1 MAISVSLDVSNISKV
16 LVVLGFYVS
25 GLGLGSYIFKERLYL
40 SEPLLCLC
48 LGIAVG
54 PIGLNWVNPFD
65 WNDIL
70 RDGSE
75 QDELTFQL
83 SRIVVGI
90 QVLFTGISLPKAYLR
105 RSWQSL
111 TILLLPVMA
120 IAWLIVASII
130 VAIIPQLTFLE
141 ALVIAACVTP
151 TDPVLSSSIV
161 KGRFAEK
168 HVPARVRDLIL
179 AESGA
184 NDGLGY
190 PFIFCALFLIRH
202 QKPDG
207 THNVGASIADWVVTT
222 WIYQIVVS
230 VVMGGLIGFIARI
243 SLKEAEKRRFIDQ
256 ESFLAYGIG
265 LAFWTMGTVG
275 TLGSDDLLSCFI
287 VGNIFT
293 VNDWFR
299 VETEDDSFQAVIDSL
314 INVTVFVYI
323 GAAMPWADFGNVGLH
338 LSAAKLV
345 AIAALLL
352 TLRRPPWIVLFRKL
366 IKELTVFKETAFLGF
381 FGPVGVSAI
390 YYVEVALEVL
400 PEDRHLLRATIRP
413 IVWFI
418 VLSSV
423 VAHGITVPMAH
434 FGPKISRTLSISRT
448 ASWIP
453 GTATPKDRVLTMSRT
468 GSLPM
473 TTEPRHIEKEE
484 VLIHQ
489 SLPGSPARVER
500 TEIIEEDHVEE
511 GPAGK
516 LEAGLTSTINEQ
528 ETSPG
533 SNLAI
538 DKLATPDHQS
548 NPEIATGGSNPKAGI
563 ELKTPSTPPQST
575 RTSTV
580 NLQWDDGSSKMPP
593 SRSGSA
599 APGSPSGSIRMS
611 GKLAKDRV
619 TFDIPSSEHNKEQVG
634 KADEN
639 LATEKHASH
648 SRGNSLSL
656 GSPSSA
662 IGAQLAKA
670 TKEHITFELPE
681 STRNTQKNG
690 DSALIN
696 GQ

>member
-16 LVVLGFYVS
+16 LAVLGFYVS

-54 PIGLNWVNPFD
+54 PVGLNWVNPFD
-65 WNDIL
+65 WNDIP

-105 RSWQSL
+105 RSWRSL

-120 IAWLIVASII
+120 IAWLIVASIL

-190 PFIFCALFLIRH
+190 PFIFCALFLIKH

-207 THNVGASIADWVVTT
+207 THDIGASIADWVVTT

-230 VVMGGLIGFIARI
+230 VVMGVLIGFLARI

-323 GAAMPWADFGNVGLH
+323 GAAMPWADFGSVALH
-338 LSAAKLV
+338 LSAGKLV
-345 AIAALLL
+345 AIATLLL
-352 TLRRPPWIVLFRKL
+352 ILRRPPWIVLFRKF

-400 PEDRHLLRATIRP
+400 PHDRHLLRATIRP

-418 VLSSV
+418 VMSSV
-423 VAHGITVPMAH
+423 IAHGITVPMAH

-453 GTATPKDRVLTMSRT
+453 GTTTPKERGLTMSRT
-468 GSLPM
+468 SSLP
-473 TTEPRHIEKEE
+473 TTNGPRHIEKEE
-484 VLIHQ
+484 ITTHQ
-489 SLPGSPARVER
+489 THPGAPVAAES
-500 TEIIEEDHVEE
+500 TEIIEENHVGRLEE
-511 GPAGK
+511 GLAATF
-516 LEAGLTSTINEQ
+516 LEQG
-528 ETSPG
+528 TSPV
-533 SNLAI
+533 SNFVAHDQPTI
-538 DKLATPDHQS
+538 CDHDS
-548 NPEIATGGSNPKAGI
+548 VHGFKSRPLVNK
-563 ELKTPSTPPQST
+563 PSTPPQST
-575 RTSTV
+575 GTSTV
-580 NLQWDDGSSKMPP
+580 NLQSDDGGSKLPR
-593 SRSGSA
+593 SRDGSL
-599 APGSPSGSIRMS
+599 APGSPSGSIHMV
-611 GKLAKDRV
+611 GKGAKDRV
-619 TFDIPSSEHNKEQVG
+619 TFEMTSPGLNKEQ
-634 KADEN
+634 DWEEN
-639 LATEKHASH
+639 QDLTSDKQALRSPRE
-648 SRGNSLSL
+648 SLSP
-656 GSPSSA
+656 GNPSSA
-662 IGAQLAKA
+662 STTQLSKT
-670 TKEHITFELPE
+670 TKERVTFDLP
-681 STRNTQKNG
+681 SPTRSFQKNG
-690 DSALIN
+690 DGAALDS
-696 GQ
+696 Q